1 MKTTICHMEDRSQS
15 NGLHLRYEE
24 TIEVV
29 WNMLKFIVIQALH
42 FKKYSTASDVW
53 SYGAVMYEIW
63 SLGHKPLTLNKPHTG
78 EWCLLLTRV
87 LNGTILIA

>member
-1 MKTTICHMEDRSQS
+1 MRTTICHTEDRSQS

-24 TIEVV
+24 TIQVLCS
-29 WNMLKFIVIQALH
+29 MLKCIVLCMQALH

-63 SLGHKPLTLNKPHTG
+63 SLSLT
-78 EWCLLLTRV
+78 C
-87 LNGTILIA
+87 